1 MENERTTWWFWIPA
15 LPKPLIVAAWAVFWS
30 LATGA
35 PYMRDLAVPH
45 QPWWLDIWHGVGG
58 NAIGVFTWTVIAV
71 QLTSEV
77 VYMIFTFRA
86 NKRQVEE
93 AAIKNR
99 EEGREEGREEM
110 RLEWQAWLDQV
121 QDKPPEDWP
130 PPPSSGNG
138 ANNDHKGK

>member
-93 AAIKNR
+93 AAIRNR
-99 EEGREEGREEM
+99 DQEPRRGTGRGTGRDAPGM
-110 RLEWQAWLDQV
+110 AGVAGPNSRQATGGLAPAAKFWQRRQ
-121 QDKPPEDWP
+121 Q
-130 PPPSSGNG
+130 
-138 ANNDHKGK
+138 